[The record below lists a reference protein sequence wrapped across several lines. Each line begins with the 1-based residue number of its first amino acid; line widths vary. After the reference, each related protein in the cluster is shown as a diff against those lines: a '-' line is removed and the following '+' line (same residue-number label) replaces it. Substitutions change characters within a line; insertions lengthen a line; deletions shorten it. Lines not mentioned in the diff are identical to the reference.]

1 MSKDQERSFIAYL
14 STPTYEL
21 EIDQSNPPGNIL
33 GTTFTFTYL
42 DGELV
47 PVGRSRKSIIPMKV
61 HFWCYDDYY
70 NIQILNGPSA
80 GLYLSKDDE
89 GTIAALPAA
98 GGETTSYNLLDI
110 EHNLITLDDLSS
122 DTASVYLKSRN
133 NNTLKINRST
143 FGHHF
148 TDTSGEE
155 LLFKLK
161 IIERNPD

>member
-1 MSKDQERSFIAYL
+1 MSRDQERSFIAHI
-14 STPTYEL
+14 STPEYAL
-21 EIDQSNPPGNIL
+21 EIDRRNPPKNIL

-42 DGELV
+42 NGVLV
-47 PVGRSRKSIIPMKV
+47 PVARSRKSIIPMKV

-80 GLYLSKDDE
+80 NMYLSKNDD

-98 GGETTSYNLLDI
+98 GGQTTSYNLLDDG
-110 EHNLITLDDLSS
+110 HNIITLDDLPS

-148 TDTSGEE
+148 NDTSGEE
-155 LLFKLK
+155 IMFKLK
-161 IIERNPD
+161 IIERSPG